1 MRQRRKRST
10 SVLSL
15 LLAFSMLFSMT
26 ILPASA
32 KEPAYPE
39 DLDAI
44 VALLSSENGVD
55 GESAFDYLGTVFL
68 GWRTTGGPWQN
79 YVINDFIGEVITN
92 AGYKDMTDSYTGDG
106 FFDWTHDYSSGDQ
119 FWVQHDESSSLAWAP
134 EYARMEITSIKKD
147 GQEVTE
153 GDIYDLKQVV
163 DVESFSYDPT
173 SDIYQAHY
181 IDKYDLNATVGD
193 DDGFI
198 RAMSDWINQKD
209 GSGNRT
215 MVFPEGEEPGA
226 ARGEEAHLN
235 ERAHLATNTS
245 FNVTAEELA
254 AIRENPGNV
263 SELAA
268 GQTGEVVYVGNVS
281 SYEGDKAA
289 LAGKVLLCDSSNSR
303 NFTFAQEVGAI
314 SVMTTASLDNYSN
327 PIEEE
332 NWFGPEG
339 IMNNWYDTWYGGEN
353 EWYTNSARFAGG
365 AGSAKN
371 QAAMEAGKPI
381 VEWNISPDQYNA
393 LRTMLDEG
401 YTVEMNVASV
411 GEMYGM
417 SDPEIPAA
425 QGQLT
430 AIAEIKGSDPV
441 LQKERIVLAAHV
453 QEPGCDDNATGVAL
467 NLELAVKMKKLID
480 AGVIPRPQRTIVFM
494 WGDEMSFSSLYLN
507 AHEEDIENI
516 ICCIDLDM
524 VGEDPAKTGGPMRIE
539 KAPDPAAY
547 YNYTLDNIPE
557 DPLYYD
563 GTRSDSEGNFVRLPD
578 SHTLWGAGDPASVD
592 LGGIFINDLYMASA
606 QSTRTAVK
614 DTLSYDFEVDVCPY
628 EGGSDHTKFLQRG
641 VPAVLTWH
649 FTDYV
654 YHTTVDTLYM
664 ASADEMESVGITSLA
679 AGYFAA
685 NPTQYAD
692 DMMQILVDAADDRFA
707 SEAEYN
713 TAAHKEWADTT
724 GSDVDAAYAQE
735 VEVLSAWGDWYR
747 EAIESCGNYFA
758 VDSAKFAP
766 YLAQIDAI
774 EQKALLNAHT
784 SFYDSPMFTVDDDLL
799 CLDMSTETF
808 NATLTTAVSDE
819 QSGWTQDQWEA
830 WADSITLSLTRDKVD
845 VQNPA
850 LYPNIYTGDDLENWM
865 SWGTNGN
872 HGSDG
877 VPYFTLEDPVVTV
890 ADGYATV
897 KLTFSHGIFFN
908 MNDPKLPLVTN
919 SLQAIGSNT
928 FRYARNVWPS
938 FIGNYELSAKIGDTV
953 LATTP
958 MEINVYE
965 SNVRQDELYDELMEI
980 KALAEAN
987 GRYFDVQSF
996 GKSTDGYDQWYAVVS
1011 DSAESVANFKEMNA
1025 LAQTDPEAVL
1035 AQIEAG
1041 KDYRIPIMMNNVHSD
1056 EAGGV
1061 DAHTNLLRTLA
1072 TEDTIKWNTITG
1084 LVDGEVDMSQYDPK
1098 IVDFAITSDDGETD
1112 YGFTGYG
1119 LKISATD
1126 INSNGNDGRTDASA
1140 YYTFSED
1147 KELKVGEILD
1157 NLIII
1162 VTPDEN
1168 PDGRTYNTRPNG
1180 NGFDLNRDASN
1191 QTQVETQNIAKLI
1204 SEWNPVAFVE
1214 FHGFT
1219 AQFLVEPC
1227 TPPHEPNLEYD
1238 LFVEQ
1243 FLLGA
1248 EAYGNAALATMSV
1261 QHKDEFETKYQ
1272 TYYTPLRDSFDAE
1285 TGWDAWDD
1293 LSTNYTPSYAMLNC
1307 GSMGFTIETPSGG
1320 ESSVRLLESGA
1331 YGLWQF
1337 LSDCKDTCYKAQLEF
1352 FRRGIN
1358 NEDHR
1363 AEMESW
1369 YVDMS
1374 NQQLPS
1380 DTWRVPYEGNDKY
1393 FPEYYVLPVDAAS
1406 QRDPAD
1412 AYEMAEFLMRNGVKV
1427 STLTKD
1433 TTVDGVTYKAGSL
1446 VVNMYQAK
1454 RNYANCLLNLGN
1466 DASASGFP
1474 SLYSESVSSFPSMRG
1489 FDCIAIDTIGAFD
1502 GALKELTEV
1511 NASSQVT
1518 GSGSIVIL
1526 ANNGDETVRAVNA
1539 LLDAGK
1545 KVGMI
1550 TEGDYKGDF
1559 VLSYNDYAS
1568 IASSYTLVVT
1578 RTNTMPVAYE
1588 ISKPTLFLTGRYA
1601 NFGDDKV
1608 TSGYYTEWFADGY
1621 GFINYDNIH
1630 NNGTSNYDVMAYV
1643 KQMGFTVVDDPA
1655 EADIII
1661 GSVALNSGAW
1671 GDQAVAAVKA
1681 GTPYIATGSSTLS
1694 YIKNN
1699 LITGLDYKT
1708 NGQEALHNVV
1718 YPSDSLITAS
1728 QAADGDTVIY
1738 SLNCAVLTSYPENAQ
1753 VLIKAT
1759 DQDSFIVGCMAGGN
1773 IDGGVEAI
1781 ALEQDGMDI
1790 TIFANSIVNRAHQQD
1805 DYLFATNTIYS
1816 KMLSDEQMEIST
1828 SSGGSSG
1835 GSTSYAITVEDSDI
1849 GTVTSSRKSASKG
1862 TTVTLTVK
1870 PDEGYKLDKLTV
1882 TQKNGDDVKLTDKGN
1897 GTYTFSMPSAA
1908 VTVEASFIKDDAPVE
1923 TSLPFTDVKTGD
1935 WFYEAVKYAYDQKL
1949 MDGTSSTT
1957 FAPLMTTNR
1966 AMVVTILWRQAG
1978 SPVVN
1983 YAMNFDDVESGVWY
1997 TEAVR
2002 WAASENI
2009 VKGYSDTAFAPND
2022 TVTREQL
2029 AVILYRYAQ
2038 YKGYD
2043 VTAKGA
2049 LTGFSDGAKTSSW
2062 ATEAMEWA
2070 VGSKLLSG
2078 KGGNVLDPTGTATR
2092 AEVAQIFMNFVQNL
2106 KK

>member
-1 MRQRRKRST
+1 
-10 SVLSL
+10 
-15 LLAFSMLFSMT
+15 MLFSLT
-26 ILPASA
+26 IVPVSA
-32 KEPAYPE
+32 KAADVYPD
-39 DLDAI
+39 DLNSI
-44 VALLSSENGVD
+44 VELLSDDPNGVD

-79 YVINDFIGEVITN
+79 YVINDFIGEAIID
-92 AGYKDMTDSYTGDG
+92 AGYEDMGDSYTGDE
-106 FFDWTHDYSSGDQ
+106 FSDWTHDYDGDY

-173 SDIYQAHY
+173 SDVYQAHY
-181 IDKYDLNATVGD
+181 IEKYDLDATVGD

-198 RAMSDWINQKD
+198 KAMSDWINQKD
-209 GSGNRT
+209 ADGNRT
-215 MVFPEGEEPGA
+215 KVFPEGEEPGA

-235 ERAHLATNTS
+235 ERAHLATNAS
-245 FNVTAEELA
+245 FNVTADELT
-254 AIRENPGNV
+254 AIRQEPGKV
-263 SELAA
+263 RDLVA
-268 GQTGEVVYVGNVS
+268 GKTGEVVYVGNVNR
-281 SYEGDKAA
+281 YDGDEGA
-289 LAGKVLLCDSSNSR
+289 LAGKVLLCDSSNR
-303 NFTFAQEVGAI
+303 NNFNFAKKVGAI

-327 PIEEE
+327 PVETEA
-332 NWFGPEG
+332 WFGPEG
-339 IMNNWYDTWYGGEN
+339 EMEEWYEEWYDGEN

-365 AGSAKN
+365 AGANANKT
-371 QAAMEAGKPI
+371 AMEDGKPI

-393 LRTMLDEG
+393 LRTMLDDG

-417 SDPEIPAA
+417 SDPNVPAA

-430 AIAEIKGSDPV
+430 AIAEIKGSDPE

-480 AGVIPRPQRTIVFM
+480 GGVIPRPERTIVFM

-507 AHEEDIENI
+507 AHEADIENI

-539 KAPDPAAY
+539 KAPDPSAY

-557 DPLYYD
+557 DPKYYD
-563 GTRSDSEGNFVRLPD
+563 ENRSDSDGNFVRLPD
-578 SHTLWGAGDPASVD
+578 SHTLWGAGSPASVD

-606 QSTRTAVK
+606 QSTRAKVA
-614 DTLSYDFEVDVCPY
+614 DTLGYDFEVDVCPY
-628 EGGSDHTKFLQRG
+628 EGGSDHTKFLQRR

-692 DMMQILVDAADDRFA
+692 EMMEILVDAAEARFD
-707 SEAEYN
+707 SEALHN
-713 TAAHKEWADTT
+713 TAAHKEWAVKT
-724 GSDVDAAYAQE
+724 GNDIDEAMALE
-735 VEVLSAWGDWYR
+735 KEVLSAWGEWYQ
-747 EAIESCGNYFA
+747 EAVKSCEKYFA
-758 VDSAKFAP
+758 VDPADTTSYVAAVAE
-766 YLAQIDAI
+766 L
-774 EQKALLNAHT
+774 EQKALANADQAFAT
-784 SFYDSPMFTVDDDLL
+784 LTLDDDLL
-799 CLDMSTETF
+799 CLDMSEETF
-808 NATLTTAVSDE
+808 NATLTVPVSAE
-819 QSGWTQDQWEA
+819 QEA
-830 WADSITLSLTRDKVD
+830 WEQDDWNTWAEGITWSLTRGEVD
-845 VQNPA
+845 VQDPA
-850 LYPNIYTGDDLENWM
+850 LYPYIYTGDDLENWM
-865 SWGTNGN
+865 SWGYKDH

-877 VPYFTLEDPVVTV
+877 KPYFTLEAPVVTV
-890 ADGYATV
+890 EDGTATV
-897 KLTFSHGIFFN
+897 TLEFSHGIFFN
-908 MNDPKLPLVTN
+908 MRDEKLPLVTN

-928 FRYARNVWPS
+928 FRYARNVWPG
-938 FIGNYELSAKIGDTV
+938 FIGNYELSAKSGDTV

-980 KALAEAN
+980 KELAEAN

-996 GKSTDGYDQWYAVVS
+996 GKSTDGRDQWYAVVS
-1011 DSAESVANFKEMNA
+1011 DSAESVADFKEMNA
-1025 LAQTDPEAVL
+1025 LAQTDPDAVL
-1035 AQIEAG
+1035 AQIEGG

-1061 DAHTNLLRTLA
+1061 DSHVNLLRTLA
-1072 TEDTIKWNTITG
+1072 TEDTITWNTITG

-1098 IVDFAITSDDGETD
+1098 IVDFEITSDDGDTD

-1126 INSNGNDGRTDASA
+1126 INGNGNDGRTDASA
-1140 YYTFSED
+1140 YYTFSKD
-1147 KELKVGEILD
+1147 KELKVDEILD

-1261 QHKDEFETKYQ
+1261 QHAGEFETKYQ

-1285 TGWDAWDD
+1285 KGWDAWDD

-1320 ESSVRLLESGA
+1320 ESSVRLLECGA

-1363 AEMESW
+1363 EEMEPW

-1374 NQQLPS
+1374 NQQLDP
-1380 DTWRVPYEGNDKY
+1380 DTWRVPYEGNNKY
-1393 FPEYYVLPVDAAS
+1393 FPEYYVMPVDAES

-1433 TTVDGVTYKAGSL
+1433 VTVDGVTYKAGSL

-1454 RNYANCLLNLGN
+1454 RNYANCVLNLGN

-1511 NASSQVT
+1511 AASSQVT

-1526 ANNGDETVRAVNA
+1526 SNNGDETVRAVND
-1539 LLDAGK
+1539 LLDDGK
-1545 KVGMI
+1545 AVGMV

-1559 VLSYNDYAS
+1559 VLSYRDYAA
-1568 IASSYTLVVT
+1568 IASDYTLVVT
-1578 RTNTMPVAYE
+1578 RTNTMPVAHK
-1588 ISKPTLFLTGRYA
+1588 ISKPTLFLTGRNA
-1601 NFGDDKV
+1601 DFGDDKV
-1608 TSGYYTEWFADGY
+1608 TSGYYTKWFADGY

-1630 NNGTSNYDVMAYV
+1630 NNGTSNYDVMAYA
-1643 KQMGFTVVDDPA
+1643 KQLGFTVVDDPA
-1655 EADIII
+1655 KADIII
-1661 GSVALNSGAW
+1661 GSVALNSGAY
-1671 GDQAVAAVKA
+1671 GQQAVDAVKA

-1699 LITGLDYKT
+1699 LIPGLQSKT

-1728 QAADGDTVIY
+1728 QVSDDDTVIY
-1738 SLNCAVLTSYPENAQ
+1738 SLNCAVLTAYPESAQ
-1753 VLIKAT
+1753 VLIRAAEE
-1759 DQDSFIVGCMAGGN
+1759 DSFIVGCMAGGS

-1781 ALEQDGMDI
+1781 AVEQDGMDI
-1790 TIFANSIVNRAHQQD
+1790 TIFANSIVNRSHQQD

-1816 KMLSDEQMEIST
+1816 KMLSDEQMDIGSSSDD
-1828 SSGGSSG
+1828 SSGGSS
-1835 GSTSYAITVEDSDI
+1835 STSYAITVKDSGN
-1849 GTVTSSRKSASKG
+1849 GTVTFSPKNASKG
-1862 TTVTLTVK
+1862 HTVTLTVK
-1870 PDEGYKLDKLTV
+1870 ADEGYKLDSITV
-1882 TQKNGDDVKLTDKGN
+1882 TDKSGNKVKLTDKGS
-1897 GTYTFSMPSAA
+1897 GKYTFTMPASA
-1908 VTVEASFIKDDAPVE
+1908 VTVRASFVKQDSSVSTD
-1923 TSLPFTDVKTGD
+1923 LPFTDMKADD
-1935 WFYEAVKYAYDQKL
+1935 WFYEAVKYVYDSKL
-1949 MDGTSSTT
+1949 MDGTASTT

-1966 AMVVTILWRQAG
+1966 AMVVTILWRLDGQPKTDAAL
-1978 SPVVN
+1978 SF
-1983 YAMNFDDVESGVWY
+1983 ADVESGVWY
-1997 TEAVR
+1997 TDAVN
-2002 WAASENI
+2002 WSASMGI
-2009 VKGYSDTAFAPND
+2009 VKGYNDTVFAPND

-2029 AVILYRYAQ
+2029 ATILYRYAQ
-2038 YKGYD
+2038 SKGYD
-2043 VTAKGA
+2043 VSAKGN
-2049 LTGFSDGAKTSSW
+2049 LSTFTDGAKTSSW
-2062 ATEAMEWA
+2062 AAEAMEWA
-2070 VGSKLLSG
+2070 VGSKLLTG

-2092 AEVAQIFMNFVQNL
+2092 AEVAQIFMNFAQNL